1 MNKPII
7 GIMMRCASFNERNV
21 QYVFESVRK
30 SIIKCNG
37 EPLLICPTKLVDYYN
52 TKWEDF
58 PDFSN
63 EEVESIKYWI
73 NMCDGLFLPGGD
85 KFTKFDLLVLDIAI
99 KKNIPILGVCM
110 GMQLMSCYKKDY
122 DLYRIN
128 STIQHNQKDSKNLYS
143 HKIKIEKQSKLYK
156 IINKDTISVNSFH
169 KMAAKENPL
178 FNISAVAED
187 GVIEGIEMKDRD
199 FVIGLQWHPERNIDN
214 DEVSKNIITTF
225 INKAIEYKNNKS

>member
-85 KFTKFDLLVLDIAI
+85 KFTKFDLIISKLL
-99 KKNIPILGVCM
+99 PIELSFF
-110 GMQLMSCYKKDY
+110 L
-122 DLYRIN
+122 
-128 STIQHNQKDSKNLYS
+128 LYS
-143 HKIKIEKQSKLYK
+143 IAS
-156 IINKDTISVNSFH
+156 SS
-169 KMAAKENPL
+169 
-178 FNISAVAED
+178 
-187 GVIEGIEMKDRD
+187 
-199 FVIGLQWHPERNIDN
+199 
-214 DEVSKNIITTF
+214 
-225 INKAIEYKNNKS
+225 